1 MLQPGLG
8 PDLPLEALDPER
20 RAERRVQH
28 LERDPSA
35 VPEVLGEIHR
45 GAGAAAQLL
54 LEQVAVGQLGR
65 EPIVRVGQGSTMC
78 HGRCRNV
85 RPGISGDQCRT
96 VLIPA

>member
-1 MLQPGLG
+1 MLQAGLG
-8 PDLPLEALDPER
+8 PDLPLKALDPEG
-20 RAERRVQH
+20 RAERRVEH

-35 VPEVLGEIHR
+35 MPEILRQEHC

-54 LEQVAVGQLGR
+54 LDQVVVGQLGR